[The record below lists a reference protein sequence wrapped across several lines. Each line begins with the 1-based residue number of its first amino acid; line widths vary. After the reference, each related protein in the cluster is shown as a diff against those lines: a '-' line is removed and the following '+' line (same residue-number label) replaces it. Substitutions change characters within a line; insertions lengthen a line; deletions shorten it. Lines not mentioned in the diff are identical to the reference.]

1 MNGSV
6 KNNLSSKKN
15 KLKEKILNL
24 NRELSNGKITQAD
37 YCLYKKLFEDYIQ
50 VLTFQHTRIFVE
62 KDLIELSNH
71 RSGVFITT
79 QHDTLVNKL
88 DKIDYESDRLKTV

>member
-1 MNGSV
+1 M
-6 KNNLSSKKN
+6 
-15 KLKEKILNL
+15 NL

-79 QHDTLVNKL
+79 QHDKLVNRL
-88 DKIDYESDRLKTV
+88 DKIDYEIDRLKNCLNKKIIDYTKFTSLY